1 MRSDFTYHTRE
12 ANGTSVLVIIDLDQ
26 GGMSVTNNV
35 EAVVNSIAA
44 ELGVNIYKMPI
55 IYRDSMGTY
64 DGIDGT
70 YLEDPFYSIG
80 TTDEGN
86 AAYEA
91 AARYWELNTIHFSG
105 HRAWRRGGS
114 RDEVIKVPDKLL
126 QIQSTWAEWA
136 REYGDVGSCV
146 LGAGFEFDYEGQR
159 YKMPPTGPWQG
170 SCSWEASKDKVEEL
184 LKEAGATNIR
194 YHWGHMD

>member
-12 ANGTSVLVIIDLDQ
+12 SNGTSVLVIIDLDQ

-35 EAVVNSIAA
+35 ESVVKSIAA
-44 ELGVNIYKMPI
+44 ELGENTYKMPI
-55 IYRDSMGTY
+55 IYRDSMGIY

-70 YLEDPFYSIG
+70 CLEDPFYSIG
-80 TTDEGN
+80 STDEGN

-91 AARYWELNTIHFSG
+91 ATRYWEQNTIHFSG

-126 QIQSTWAEWA
+126 QIQNTWAEWA

-170 SCSWEASKDKVEEL
+170 SCSWEASRNQVEEL

>member
-12 ANGTSVLVIIDLDQ
+12 VNGTSVLVIIDLDQ

-35 EAVVNSIAA
+35 EAVVRSIAA
-44 ELGVNIYKMPI
+44 ELGEHIYKKPI
-55 IYRDSMGTY
+55 IYKDSMGIY

-70 YLEDPFYSIG
+70 YIADPFYHIG
-80 TTDEGN
+80 EKDEAK
-86 AAYEA
+86 AAEKA
-91 AARYWELNTIHFSG
+91 AERYWKENTIVFAG
-105 HRAWRRGGS
+105 NRAWKRS
-114 RDEVIKVPDKLL
+114 SMDEQIKVPDKLKE
-126 QIQSTWAEWA
+126 IQSTWAEWA

-146 LGAGFEFDYEGQR
+146 LGAGFEFDYQGER
-159 YKMPPTGPWQG
+159 YFMVPTGPWQG
-170 SCSWEASKDKVEEL
+170 SSSWEASKDKVEEL

>member
-12 ANGTSVLVIIDLDQ
+12 AGGTSVLVIIDLDR

-35 EAVVNSIAA
+35 EAIVKSIAA
-44 ELGVNIYKMPI
+44 ELGEATFKMPI
-55 IYRDSMGTY
+55 IYKDSMGTY

-70 YLEDPFYSIG
+70 YMEDPFYSIG
-80 TTDEGN
+80 TTDEQA

-91 AARYWELNTIHFSG
+91 ATRYWKQNTIHFAG
-105 HRAWRRGGS
+105 ARAWRRGGD
-114 RDEVIKVPDKLL
+114 RDEVIKVPEKLIE
-126 QIQSTWAEWA
+126 IQNTWAEWA
-136 REYGDVGSCV
+136 REYGDRGSCV

-170 SCSWEASKDKVEEL
+170 SCSWEASREQIEDR

>member
-1 MRSDFTYHTRE
+1 MRSDFTYHTME
-12 ANGTSVLVIIDLDQ
+12 SNGTSVLVIIDLDQ

-35 EAVVNSIAA
+35 EAVVKSIAA
-44 ELGVNIYKMPI
+44 ELGENTYKMPI
-55 IYRDSMGTY
+55 IYRDSTGTY

-80 TTDEGN
+80 STDEGN

-91 AARYWELNTIHFSG
+91 ATRYWEQNTIHFSG
-105 HRAWRRGGS
+105 HRAWRRRGS

-126 QIQSTWAEWA
+126 RIQNTWAEWA

-170 SCSWEASKDKVEEL
+170 SCSWEASRNQVEEL

-194 YHWGHMD
+194 YH

>member
-12 ANGTSVLVIIDLDQ
+12 ARETNVLVIIDLDQ
-26 GGMSVTNNV
+26 GGTSVTNNI
-35 EAVVNSIAA
+35 EAVVKSIAA
-44 ELGVNIYKMPI
+44 ELSEQTIKTPI
-55 IYRDSMGTY
+55 IYRDSEGIY

-70 YLEDPFYSIG
+70 CLDNPFYSIG
-80 TTDEGN
+80 TTDEQA

-91 AARYWELNTIHFSG
+91 ATRYWEQNTIHFAG
-105 HRAWRRGGS
+105 ARAWRRGGD
-114 RDEVIKVPDKLL
+114 RDEIIKVPEKLIE
-126 QIQSTWAEWA
+126 IQNTWAEWA
-136 REYGDVGSCV
+136 REYGDRGSCV

-170 SCSWEASKDKVEEL
+170 SCSWEASREQIEDR

>member
-12 ANGTSVLVIIDLDQ
+12 AGGTSVLVIIDLDR
-26 GGMSVTNNV
+26 GGMSVTNNI
-35 EAVVNSIAA
+35 EAVVKSIAA
-44 ELGVNIYKMPI
+44 ELSEQTIKTPI
-55 IYRDSMGTY
+55 IYRDSEGIY

-70 YLEDPFYSIG
+70 YLDNPFYSIG
-80 TTDEGN
+80 TTDEQA

-91 AARYWELNTIHFSG
+91 ATRYWEQNTIHFAG
-105 HRAWRRGGS
+105 ARAWRRGGD
-114 RDEVIKVPDKLL
+114 R
-126 QIQSTWAEWA
+126 
-136 REYGDVGSCV
+136 GSCV

-170 SCSWEASKDKVEEL
+170 SCSWEASREQIEDR

>member
-1 MRSDFTYHTRE
+1 MRSDFTYHARE

-35 EAVVNSIAA
+35 EAVVKSIAA
-44 ELGVNIYKMPI
+44 ELGDNIYKMPI

-64 DGIDGT
+64 DGIDGA
-70 YLEDPFYSIG
+70 YMEDPFYSIG
-80 TTDEGN
+80 TTDEGS

-91 AARYWELNTIHFSG
+91 AARYWELNTIHFSRY
-105 HRAWRRGGS
+105 RAWRRGGN

-126 QIQSTWAEWA
+126 QIQETWAEWA

-159 YKMPPTGPWQG
+159 YKMPPTSPWQG